1 MARTLEF
8 YFDYGSPYS
17 YLADTQVE
25 AIARRAGAALARKPM
40 LLGGVF
46 KSTGNHSP
54 AELPA
59 KSKWSAF
66 DMPMWARHYGVPFKP
81 NPFFPVNTL
90 ALMRGAAAAQIDGVF
105 EQYHPAMYKAMWVD
119 GRNLN
124 DIKEV
129 AAVLTEAGLDARKI
143 GNRIQEQDVKDRL
156 KSTTDDAVARGS
168 LRRSHDVRGRH
179 DVLRQRPA
187 AVRREGPQ
195 RGTQMTNLG
204 ALVAVA
210 IVIPL

>member
-25 AIARRAGAALARKPM
+25 AIARRTGATLVRKPM

-46 KSTGNHSP
+46 KATGNHSP
-54 AELPA
+54 AELPQ
-59 KSKWSAF
+59 KSAWSGF
-66 DMPMWARHYGVPFKP
+66 DMPLWARHYGVPFQR

-90 ALMRGAAAAQIDGVF
+90 ALMRGAAAAQIDGSF
-105 EQYHPAMYKAMWVD
+105 ERYHPAVFKAMWVE

-129 AAVLTEAGLDARKI
+129 AAVLTAAGLDAGKF
-143 GNRIQEQDVKDRL
+143 GARIQDQDVKDRL
-156 KSTTDDAVARGS
+156 KATTEEAVARG
-168 LRRSHDVRGRH
+168 VF
-179 DVLRQRPA
+179 
-187 AVRREGPQ
+187 
-195 RGTQMTNLG
+195 G
-204 ALVAVA
+204 APTCFVDKMMFFGNDRLPFVELA
-210 IVIPL
+210 LKEELK

>member
-25 AIARRAGAALARKPM
+25 AIARRTGATLARKPM

-54 AELPA
+54 AELPQ
-59 KSKWSAF
+59 KSAWSAF
-66 DMPMWARHYGVPFKP
+66 DMPLWARHYGVPFQR
-81 NPFFPVNTL
+81 NPFFPINTL
-90 ALMRGAAAAQIDGVF
+90 ALMRGAAAAQLDGSF
-105 EQYHPAMYKAMWVD
+105 DRYHPAIFRAMWVE

-124 DIKEV
+124 DMKEV
-129 AAVLTEAGLDARKI
+129 AAVLAAAGFDAQKF

-156 KSTTDDAVARGS
+156 KATTDEAVARG
-168 LRRSHDVRGRH
+168 VF
-179 DVLRQRPA
+179 
-187 AVRREGPQ
+187 
-195 RGTQMTNLG
+195 G
-204 ALVAVA
+204 APTSFVDGKMFFGNDRLPFVELALKGDL
-210 IVIPL
+210 P

>member
-25 AIARRAGAALARKPM
+25 AIAQRTGATLVRKPM

-46 KSTGNHSP
+46 KATGNHSP
-54 AELPA
+54 AELPQ
-59 KSKWSAF
+59 KSAWSGF
-66 DMPMWARHYGVPFKP
+66 DMPMWARHYGVPFQR

-90 ALMRGAAAAQIDGVF
+90 ALMRGAAAAQIDGSF
-105 EQYHPAMYKAMWVD
+105 ERYHPAVFKAMWVE

-129 AAVLTEAGLDARKI
+129 AAVLTAAGLDAGKF
-143 GNRIQEQDVKDRL
+143 GARIQDQDVKDRL
-156 KSTTDDAVARGS
+156 KATTDEAVARG
-168 LRRSHDVRGRH
+168 VF
-179 DVLRQRPA
+179 
-187 AVRREGPQ
+187 
-195 RGTQMTNLG
+195 G
-204 ALVAVA
+204 APTCFVDKMMFFGNDRLPFVELA
-210 IVIPL
+210 LKEELK

>member
-25 AIARRAGAALARKPM
+25 AIARRTGAVLARRPM

-46 KSTGNHSP
+46 KATGNHSP
-54 AELPA
+54 AELPQ
-59 KSKWSAF
+59 KSAWSGF
-66 DMPMWARHYGVPFKP
+66 DMPLWARHYGVPFQR

-90 ALMRGAAAAQIDGVF
+90 ALMRGAAAAEIDGVF
-105 EQYHPAMYKAMWVD
+105 ERYHPAVFRAMWVD

-129 AAVLTEAGLDARKI
+129 AAVLAAAGLDAQKF
-143 GNRIQEQDVKDRL
+143 GNRIQDQDVKDRL
-156 KSTTDDAVARGS
+156 KATTDDAVARGVFGAPTS
-168 LRRSHDVRGRH
+168 FVDG
-179 DVLRQRPA
+179 
-187 AVRREGPQ
+187 
-195 RGTQMTNLG
+195 QMFFGNDRLPFVELALKG
-204 ALVAVA
+204 AL
-210 IVIPL
+210 P